1 MYPTRFT
8 QPPGFKFRP
17 SGNGPRS
24 PGLAFVAVVVI
35 TLGVFILI
43 LPHPVVLP
51 AFTLWALLAAACA
64 AFLAILPL
72 RARTSYAGAAWDM
85 AGAFTLVGCAA
96 AILGEIEPIIE
107 IVRPSGPRSR
117 LND

>member
-1 MYPTRFT
+1 MHLTRFP
-8 QPPGFKFRP
+8 QPPRFRP
-17 SGNGPRS
+17 RPTGNGPRS
-24 PGLAFVAVVVI
+24 PGLAFVAVVMVA
-35 TLGVFILI
+35 LAVFVLV

-51 AFTLWALLAAACA
+51 VFSLWALMAAACA

-72 RARTSYAGAAWDM
+72 RARTSYAGTAWDM

-107 IVRPSGPRSR
+107 FIRPSGPRSKV
-117 LND
+117 ND